1 MNGIPAIH
9 LGRTKM
15 TSRPVF
21 LLCAAFLIAALPV
34 CGDSVF
40 YTGVTSDS
48 PNVENSTP
56 EMRAHPTKLR
66 IPSAVS
72 ITSPSLA
79 ALAPV
84 WGHQIA
90 YLALPGDSPD
100 AAHQTKSARAS
111 ALQENAP
118 QIDGQL
124 SDPTPAIA
132 SIGGFEPSSSF
143 AAWGSEPSFI
153 VGTLSPPSS
162 DIGVHSTGLVEIGSG
177 DPVSFIFDTDG
188 ARHRIGHDRGR
199 GDDGK
204 TPGTGSSTAVLV
216 PEPGALSLALF
227 GLAAVAIFARR
238 RQVPAVSA

>member
-1 MNGIPAIH
+1 M
-9 LGRTKM
+9 KF
-15 TSRPVF
+15 RPTF

-48 PNVENSTP
+48 PSVEISTP
-56 EMRAHPTKLR
+56 EMRAHYTKLR

-72 ITSPSLA
+72 ITPSLA

-100 AAHQTKSARAS
+100 AAHEAKSARVS

-118 QIDGQL
+118 QFDGQL

-143 AAWGSEPSFI
+143 AAWGSEPSFV

-162 DIGVHSTGLVEIGSG
+162 DIGVHSTGLVGIGPG
-177 DPVSFIFDTDG
+177 DPISFLFDNDG
-188 ARHRIGHDRGR
+188 TRRRIGHDRGR

-204 TPGTGSSTAVLV
+204 TPGAGGSTAILV

-238 RQVPAVSA
+238 RRASAASA

>member
-1 MNGIPAIH
+1 MESPPFTPGRNDMKCRPA
-9 LGRTKM
+9 
-15 TSRPVF
+15 F
-21 LLCAAFLIAALPV
+21 LLCAAFLIAALPIRA
-34 CGDSVF
+34 DSVF
-40 YTGVTSDS
+40 YTGVTSHS
-48 PNVENSTP
+48 PNVENATP
-56 EMRAHPTKLR
+56 EMRAHTAKLR

-72 ITSPSLA
+72 ITSQPVA
-79 ALAPV
+79 DIAPV
-84 WGHQIA
+84 SRHQIA

-118 QIDGQL
+118 QFDGQL
-124 SDPTPAIA
+124 SDPTPVIA

-143 AAWGSEPSFI
+143 AAWGSEPSFV

-162 DIGVHSTGLVEIGSG
+162 DIGVHSTGLVGIGPG
-177 DPVSFIFDTDG
+177 DPISFLFDNDG
-188 ARHRIGHDRGR
+188 TRRRIGHDRGR

-204 TPGTGSSTAVLV
+204 TPGAGGSTAILV

-238 RQVPAVSA
+238 RR